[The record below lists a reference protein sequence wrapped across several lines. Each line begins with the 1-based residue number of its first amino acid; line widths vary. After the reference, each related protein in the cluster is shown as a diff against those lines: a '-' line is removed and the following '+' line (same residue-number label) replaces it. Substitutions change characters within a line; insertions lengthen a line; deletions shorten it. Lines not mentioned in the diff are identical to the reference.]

1 MGDILRTTAA
11 LLFND
16 GSVLGIMCWGHQ
28 SCQTSALWK
37 SNADKMAG
45 NRPTPLFT
53 GRLEISGSNYAML
66 SVRLRR
72 GFNAKHNGESI
83 RQIVPDSQPGM
94 QRDRQFH
101 SKNLSGWDR
110 NVQLTLSGFP
120 KWCNIITWGNV
131 LSSKWDK
138 FIFCA
143 AAFVPSGREAIKLEG
158 SAGSRARHMWCE
170 WGARRKGLATAQIS
184 ASAFCVG
191 LVLGKQEAAILWN
204 KFPLIW
210 ACWSG
215 TPVGRLLSCVPPRLS
230 RRSAQF
236 TLHSAKTLQDRWEV
250 GGEG

>member
-1 MGDILRTTAA
+1 MGDILRTMAA

-28 SCQTSALWK
+28 SCQTSSLWK

-45 NRPTPLFT
+45 NRPIMKQLPLFT
-53 GRLEISGSNYAML
+53 GRCEISARKCTMF
-66 SVRLRR
+66 SVTLRQE
-72 GFNAKHNGESI
+72 FYAKHNGESI
-83 RQIVPDSQPGM
+83 RQIVPDSLPGM
-94 QRDRQFH
+94 QRDRHFH
-101 SKNLSGWDR
+101 SKSPSGWDR
-110 NVQLTLSGFP
+110 NVQLTPSAFS

-158 SAGSRARHMWCE
+158 SAGSRARHMWRE
-170 WGARRKGLATAQIS
+170 WGARRKSLGRGPNLCLCLLCGPGLR
-184 ASAFCVG
+184 
-191 LVLGKQEAAILWN
+191 KQEAAILWN

-230 RRSAQF
+230 HRSAQF
-236 TLHSAKTLQDRWEV
+236 TLHSAKTL
-250 GGEG
+250 